1 MTGWRC
7 WGVDCRN
14 PRASPYGCQEVAEA
28 VTESQVVLKTLSKGW
43 GGCLVHPQ
51 PICLPPACL
60 WLHPSPCPGSGSSC
74 WNGPG
79 THPSPHGVHVMHV
92 YACVC
97 LFCMRVYI
105 CECRH
110 FFFFFAKSYSLQDLS
125 YPTRDST
132 LIGVMIAWNLNL

>member
-110 FFFFFAKSYSLQDLS
+110 FFFFWPS
-125 YPTRDST
+125 R
-132 LIGVMIAWNLNL
+132 IACKISVTQQGTQP

>member
-110 FFFFFAKSYSLQDLS
+110 FFFLAKSYSLQDLS